1 MVTRGFFVNSISKFE
16 FDDNGTIHLDFKASE
31 INKSNIKTISTEI
44 GLSPYNLATLLEIKY
59 YENFK
64 EQIDQIQI
72 VEGKSTTPLML
83 VVFTNNSTLTIGKVW
98 FNKNSPISYDEFIT
112 TLLDARVKYG
122 VKLINDTINLLSY
135 GE

>member
-44 GLSPYNLATLLEIKY
+44 GLSPYNLATLLETKY
-59 YENFK
+59 YEKFK

-83 VVFTNNSTLTIGKVW
+83 VVFTDNSTLTIGKVW

-112 TLLDARVKYG
+112 TLLDARIKYG